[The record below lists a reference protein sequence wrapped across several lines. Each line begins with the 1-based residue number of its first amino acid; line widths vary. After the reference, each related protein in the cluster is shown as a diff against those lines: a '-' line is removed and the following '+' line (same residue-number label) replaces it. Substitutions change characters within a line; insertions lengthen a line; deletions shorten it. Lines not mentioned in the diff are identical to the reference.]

1 MKRKAIIISSVA
13 IVATVA
19 LMGYTL
25 ANNKSEI
32 ESLKEVRTS
41 EDRIAVSV
49 VSAEM
54 RETGN
59 QLELVGKA
67 EPDKEVMLASK
78 SAGEIV
84 HVNFKMGDYV
94 NKGAVLALVD
104 DTYKRLAYE
113 NAQIACRKF
122 EEDYQKFQVLR
133 KGDAVSEN
141 QLRDMRLG
149 YENAAIQ
156 LENAKKQWDDAKI
169 VAPFSGV
176 ITSKNTELGAYVNPG
191 TPVAGIADV
200 SSLKV
205 RLAVS
210 EANAYQLR
218 TGKEVSVS
226 ASVYPGVTYKGIITS
241 ISPQGSGAHTFP
253 VEITIANSAQNPL
266 KAGTYVNANVS
277 MGKTGSSLMIPRDAI
292 VSSVKDPSVYVVRGE
307 TVELVKITTG
317 NDFNSYLEV
326 TAGIS
331 KGDLVV
337 TNGQINLMDG
347 AKIAIIG
354 NRTEQ
359 LTHQQ
364 ETEIAHQF

>member
-1 MKRKAIIISSVA
+1 MKRKSVIISSVA
-13 IVATVA
+13 IAAAVS
-19 LMGYTL
+19 LMGITL
-25 ANNKSEI
+25 ASNKNEI
-32 ESLKEVRTS
+32 ESQKEVRTS

-54 RETGN
+54 RETGA

-67 EPDKEVMLASK
+67 EPEKEVMLASK

-84 HVNFKMGDYV
+84 QVNFKMGDFV
-94 NKGAVLALVD
+94 SQGTVLALVD

-113 NAQIACRKF
+113 NAQINYRKF

-141 QLRDMRLG
+141 QLRDIRIG

-191 TPVAGIADV
+191 APVAGIADV

-205 RLAVS
+205 RLSVS
-210 EANAYQLR
+210 ETNVYQLR

-226 ASVYPGVTYKGIITS
+226 ASVYPGITYKGVITG

-253 VEITIANSAQNPL
+253 IEITIANSNQNPL
-266 KAGTYVNANVS
+266 KAGTYVNATVS
-277 MGKTGSSLMIPRDAI
+277 MGNTGAALMIPRDAI

-307 TVELVKITTG
+307 TVELVKITTC
-317 NDFNSYLEV
+317 NDYHSFLEV

-331 KGDLVV
+331 EGDRVV

-347 AKIAIIG
+347 AKISIIG
-354 NRTEQ
+354 DKTEQ
-359 LTHQQ
+359 MSRQHR
-364 ETEIAHQF
+364 ANAS